1 LKDCNNEET
10 SGVMILDVCIF
21 AKIV

>member
-1 LKDCNNEET
+1 LKDCNYEET